1 MSIDHKPN
9 NEGEQRRIEAAGGVV
24 HMKRVDGD
32 LAVSRAIGDFTYK
45 QNKALSPGMYTH
57 IVIYSDIVQ
66 YIYYTYVIVYAC
78 ILSYSIYI
86 YTHLVGAHSS
96 IYSYTV

>member
-1 MSIDHKPN
+1 MGKRTYYYYPLLVGMSIDHKPN

-45 QNKALSPGMYTH
+45 QNKALSPGLYTH
-57 IVIYSDIVQ
+57 SN
-66 YIYYTYVIVYAC
+66 
-78 ILSYSIYI
+78 
-86 YTHLVGAHSS
+86 
-96 IYSYTV
+96 

>member
-45 QNKALSPGMYTH
+45 QNKALSPGLYTH
-57 IVIYSDIVQ
+57 NIYSRRVY
-66 YIYYTYVIVYAC
+66 YIYPVY
-78 ILSYSIYI
+78 SF
-86 YTHLVGAHSS
+86 
-96 IYSYTV
+96 